1 MNAYFRFCI
10 IHFINKY
17 IQKIIFKY
25 LSVEIYSK
33 FHVSSSFRYHMY
45 LKTPSQDS
53 SWTTYL
59 QPFTTG
65 MLIVTLL
72 SILCCA
78 VIISIP
84 YYTAHWIKSNT
95 KEEQQFSI
103 GNSLIVTLGAFFQ
116 QGEVYFLI
124 LIFKINFR

>member
-1 MNAYFRFCI
+1 
-10 IHFINKY
+10 
-17 IQKIIFKY
+17 
-25 LSVEIYSK
+25 
-33 FHVSSSFRYHMY
+33 MY

-65 MLIVTLL
+65 MLIVTLF

-116 QGEVYFLI
+116 QGLVYFPTLI
-124 LIFKINFR
+124 CKIDFWKSMILELIF